1 MSFAFNAVGDDHPEE
16 YASIISKFLVLWIT
30 PLIELANKR
39 KLEAKDIPDAP
50 KDKNVD
56 HDDKPSSSLSDL
68 FNKFIY
74 NVSTIT
80 NERM

>member
-1 MSFAFNAVGDDHPEE
+1 MFQHHVCHLFFKLLFINRFINMKMNSC
-16 YASIISKFLVLWIT
+16 IITNNST
-30 PLIELANKR
+30 S
-39 KLEAKDIPDAP
+39 
-50 KDKNVD
+50 KNVD